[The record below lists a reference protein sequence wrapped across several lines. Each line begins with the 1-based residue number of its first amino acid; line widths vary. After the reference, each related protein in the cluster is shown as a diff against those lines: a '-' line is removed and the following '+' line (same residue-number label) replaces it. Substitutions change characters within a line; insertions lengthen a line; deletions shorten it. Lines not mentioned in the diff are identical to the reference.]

1 MSRHQLLRNTIF
13 DDSIPFKK
21 RCLDLFDFQFKHNQV
36 YRTFSETLGVNPGKI
51 SSVIQI
57 PLLPIEAFKRSRVVT
72 NQPSGEPEAYFESSG
87 TSGMDRSQ
95 HIVLDQSVYINSVLS
110 GFNKHF
116 NCDHSAL
123 ACYMPGYRQNRHSS
137 LIKMAEILI
146 ENDPSGLS
154 RFIQTS
160 DDLCKMIENVNQ
172 YGKKLVLF
180 GAAFGLL
187 DMIEQWDIPDTTNIE
202 VIETGGMKTYRRE
215 INKQELRKRLSDGF
229 NIPPKSIH
237 SEYGMCEL
245 LSQMYA
251 IGSEW
256 FSYPHWMH
264 ITIRNSDNSMRE
276 EVYGAEGKIGII
288 DLANLYSCPF
298 ILTED
303 RGVMNREGQFR
314 VLGRWNNENLRG
326 CNFLIDDE

>member
-1 MSRHQLLRNTIF
+1 MSTHQRLRNSIF
-13 DDSIPFKK
+13 DGSIPFKK
-21 RCLDLFDFQFKHNQV
+21 RCLDLFDFQFQYNQV
-36 YRTFSETLGVNPGKI
+36 YRTFSETLGVTPRKI
-51 SSVIQI
+51 SSVDQI
-57 PLLPIEAFKRSRVVT
+57 PLLPIEAFKRCRIVT
-72 NQPSGEPEAYFESSG
+72 NQPSGEPEVYFESSG

-95 HIVLDQSVYINSVLS
+95 HVVLNQSVYKESVLS
-110 GFNKHF
+110 GFDTHF
-116 NCDHSAL
+116 PVNQTAL
-123 ACYMPGYRQNRHSS
+123 AFYMPGYRQNRHSS

-187 DMIEQWDIPDTTNIE
+187 DMIEQWDIPDTNNIE

-215 INKQELRKRLSDGF
+215 ISKRELRIRISDGF
-229 NIPPKSIH
+229 NIPQKSIH

-256 FSYPHWMH
+256 FSHPHW
-264 ITIRNSDNSMRE
+264 INVTIRNSDNPMIE
-276 EVYGAEGKIGII
+276 EGYGEEGKIGII

-303 RGVMNREGQFR
+303 RGVMNAEGQFQ
-314 VLGRWNNENLRG
+314 VLGRWNTESLRG